1 MWSGR
6 WRGRLH
12 AENIQGINPVIRR
25 SLLSLAAATFLL
37 LGAEPRVLAAQT
49 LSQLAAFDG
58 LMLSPIG
65 ALSPFVHDPLD
76 AGKPGDEFGFRYGRW
91 RYDVDDAVHDNVGLT
106 WARRFTFARTEVA
119 LTGAYA
125 AVECGT
131 CSGWVMGGLSVRS
144 TVVERVAA
152 AERESTWRASAGM
165 QLDIGGAR
173 YRGVERASTTSA
185 SITLPVEVVAPL
197 RWTNSIGVAVLPGFG
212 YGNISSTDVSQSGVV
227 PMVGGSLM
235 WAITS
240 RVVLGVGVQRL
251 IIPNGTTQVG
261 ASFLWDTRAENA
273 PKP

>member
-1 MWSGR
+1 MTR
-6 WRGRLH
+6 
-12 AENIQGINPVIRR
+12 Q
-25 SLLSLAAATFLL
+25 SLVRLAAVTSLL

-49 LSQLAAFDG
+49 SSQLAAFDG

-91 RYDVDDAVHDNVGLT
+91 RYDTDDAVHDNIGLT
-106 WARRFTFARTEVA
+106 WARRFTFVHAEVA
-119 LTGAYA
+119 VTGAYA

-131 CSGWVMGGLSVRS
+131 CSGWAMGGLSIRS

-152 AERESTWRASAGM
+152 AERESAWRASAGV
-165 QLDIGGAR
+165 QVDIGGAR
-173 YRGVERASTTSA
+173 YRGVERSSTTSA
-185 SITLPVEVVAPL
+185 SITLPVEAVVPL
-197 RWTNSIGVAVLPGFG
+197 RWTNSIGFAVLPGFG

-227 PMVGGSLM
+227 PMVGGSIM

-261 ASFLWDTRAENA
+261 ASFLWDTRAATAAN
-273 PKP
+273 P